1 MVFWLGFQSAEHGVF
16 KFKRDDSAY
25 NSPDSGS
32 SNPIAADPTPTPLPA
47 HFPTIPESNLA
58 DGKDGYLSLT
68 EAFTACW
75 PQTTIGTTPPDGEIT
90 PLEAENLFGKI
101 KKREVLS
108 KSGEPVKIGLLFDK
122 SIFPAGAAGSA
133 IETDGRWTDLQFR
146 AGGRMLHC
154 ENPNRCECI

>member
-16 KFKRDDSAY
+16 KFKRDDPA
-25 NSPDSGS
+25 
-32 SNPIAADPTPTPLPA
+32 SNPPDIASPLAAVDPTPTPLPA
-47 HFPTIPESNLA
+47 HFPATPDTNMAS
-58 DGKDGYLSLT
+58 GKDGYSSLT
-68 EAFTACW
+68 DAFVACW
-75 PQTTIGTTPPDGEIT
+75 PQATAPSTPPDGEIT

-133 IETDGRWTDLQFR
+133 IETDGRWTDLRFR